1 MLQPDFME
9 HCVRFIRCRHPPMSH
24 FLFIVASTREP
35 GHVGNTEWLARR
47 AAEGLPAEATQTWL
61 HLAQLPVQPFTDQR
75 HTAGTYPWPG
85 GHLRTLLDATMGCTD
100 LVLVSPVYWYS
111 FPSTL
116 KTYLDHW
123 SAWLRIEGLPFK
135 AEMAKK
141 RMHLVTTSGDR
152 AKAQPMIDSAQL
164 CAGFLSMPFAG
175 ALWGKGGPP
184 GTVQS
189 DAAALAAADGFFRSA

>member
-1 MLQPDFME
+1 
-9 HCVRFIRCRHPPMSH
+9 MSH

-47 AAEGLPAEATQTWL
+47 AAESLPADTTQTWL
-61 HLAQLPVQPFTDQR
+61 HLAHMPVQPFTDQR
-75 HTAGTYPWPG
+75 HTVGTYPWPDD

-111 FPSTL
+111 FPSSL

-135 AEMAKK
+135 AEMARK

-164 CAGFLSMPFAG
+164 CAAFLSMPFDG

-189 DAAALAAADGFFRSA
+189 DATALAAADRFFRSA